1 MERIVECV
9 PNFSE
14 GRDEGVIKEITDT
27 IETVAGVQLLDVDP
41 GADTNRTVVTFV
53 GSPEDTAEA
62 AFRAVE
68 RASQLIDMRL
78 QQGSH
83 PRFGATDVVPFVPVS
98 GVRMDDCVEL
108 AQQVG
113 RRIGEELGIPVYLYE
128 HAASRPERRNLSR
141 VRAGEYE
148 GLEEKLADPEWQPDF
163 GPAIFNAKAGA
174 TAVGAREFLIAYN
187 IDLNTTE
194 RKYANEIAY
203 ALRERGR
210 WKRTGNTEP
219 FYYKGEIVRFPED
232 GTYPCG
238 PCDFVGDSFEA
249 LGKHYAREHGGD
261 LKERYEA
268 LGIDPENPSGP
279 VFADGRF
286 KDVKAIGWVVDDY
299 HRAQISINLNNY
311 KVSPAH
317 EVLEA
322 AREEASKRGIVITG
336 SEIVGVVPYEAM
348 RQSAVYYLR
357 RMRKSTGIPVPDLL
371 ETAIQ
376 SLGLRDVAPFET
388 EEKVLGMPTVD
399 GPLVQRPT
407 FDFVDEVSRDSPAP
421 GGGSVAALAGALGGA
436 LAAMVANLCT
446 SKGEFDDQYET
457 LSAIADRGQA
467 LKDALVRGVDE
478 DTAAFDKVLEAMR
491 MPRDTEAERKERSRL
506 MQEGYK
512 VATQVP
518 LRTVEQCR
526 DALRLCA
533 EIAPIADPNMVSDVG
548 TGALMAHAGAQ
559 AAAYNV
565 RINLPQITDE
575 DFEGDTRG
583 TLSGLL
589 QECSELAAAVAADVE
604 RALAGG

>member
-14 GRDEGVIKEITDT
+14 GRDEGIIKEITDT

-53 GSPEDTAEA
+53 GSPEDAAEA

-68 RASQLIDMRL
+68 RAAQLIDMRR
-78 QQGSH
+78 QHGSH

-98 GVRMDDCVEL
+98 GVTMDDCVEI

-113 RRIGEELGIPVYLYE
+113 SRIGEELGIPVYLYE

-163 GPAIFNAKAGA
+163 GPATFNARAGV

-249 LGKHYAREHGGD
+249 LEKHYAEEHDGD
-261 LKERYEA
+261 LRARYEA
-268 LGIDPENPSGP
+268 LGIDPESPSGP

-322 AREEASKRGIVITG
+322 AREEAIKRGIVVTG

-348 RQSAVYYLR
+348 RQSAVFYLR
-357 RMRKSTGIPVPDLL
+357 RMRKSTGIPVPDLV

-388 EEKVLGMPTVD
+388 EEKVLGMPKVD

-436 LAAMVANLCT
+436 LAAMVANLSA

-457 LSAIADRGQA
+457 LCEIADKGQA

-491 MPRDTEAERKERSRL
+491 LPRDTEAEREERARL

-512 VATQVP
+512 VATRVP
-518 LRTVEQCR
+518 LGTVEQCR

-548 TGALMAHAGAQ
+548 TGALLAHAGAQ

-565 RINLPQITDE
+565 RINLPHITDE
-575 DFEGDTRG
+575 DFEDEMRAA
-583 TLSGLL
+583 LSGLL
-589 QECSELAAAVAADVE
+589 QECGELAAAVAAEVE
-604 RALAGG
+604 QALGD

>member
-14 GRDEGVIKEITDT
+14 GRDEGIIKEITDT

-53 GSPEDTAEA
+53 GSPEDAAEA

-68 RASQLIDMRL
+68 RAAQLIDMRR
-78 QQGSH
+78 QHGSH

-98 GVRMDDCVEL
+98 GVTMDDCVEI

-113 RRIGEELGIPVYLYE
+113 SRIGEELGIPVYLYE

-163 GPAIFNAKAGA
+163 GPATFNARAGV

-249 LGKHYAREHGGD
+249 LEKHYAEEHDGD
-261 LKERYEA
+261 LRARYEA
-268 LGIDPENPSGP
+268 LGIDPESPSGP

-322 AREEASKRGIVITG
+322 AREEAIKRGIVVTG

-348 RQSAVYYLR
+348 RQSAVFYLR
-357 RMRKSTGIPVPDLL
+357 RMRKSTGIPVPDLV

-388 EEKVLGMPTVD
+388 EEKVLGMPKVD

-436 LAAMVANLCT
+436 LAAMVANLSA

-457 LSAIADRGQA
+457 LCEIADKGQA

-491 MPRDTEAERKERSRL
+491 LPRDTEAEREERARL

-512 VATQVP
+512 VATRVP
-518 LRTVEQCR
+518 LGTVEQCR

-548 TGALMAHAGAQ
+548 TGSLLAHAGAQ

-565 RINLPQITDE
+565 RINLPHITDE
-575 DFEGDTRG
+575 DFEDEMRAA
-583 TLSGLL
+583 LSGLL
-589 QECSELAAAVAADVE
+589 QECGELAAAVAAEVE
-604 RALAGG
+604 QALGD

>member
-14 GRDEGVIKEITDT
+14 GRDEGVIKEITDA
-27 IETVAGVQLLDVDP
+27 IEAVAGVQLLDVDP
-41 GADTNRTVVTFV
+41 GADTNRTVVTLV
-53 GSPEDTAEA
+53 GSPEDVAEA
-62 AFRAVE
+62 AFQAVK
-68 RASQLIDMRL
+68 RASQLIDMR
-78 QQGSH
+78 QHRGAH

-98 GVRMDDCVEL
+98 GVTMDDCVEI
-108 AQQVG
+108 ARQVG
-113 RRIGEELGIPVYLYE
+113 KRIGEELKIPVYLYE
-128 HAASRPERRNLSR
+128 HAAARPERRNLSR

-148 GLEEKLADPEWQPDF
+148 GLEEKLADAEWQPDF
-163 GPAIFNAKAGA
+163 GPATFNPEAGA

-219 FYYKGEIVRFPED
+219 FYYKGDIVRFPED

-249 LGKHYAREHGGD
+249 LEAHYAEAHDGD
-261 LKERYEA
+261 LRARYEA

-279 VFADGRF
+279 VFDDGRF

-299 HRAQISINLNNY
+299 NRAQISINLNNY
-311 KVSPAH
+311 TVSPAH

-336 SEIVGVVPYEAM
+336 SEIVGVVPYDAM
-348 RQSAVYYLR
+348 RESAVYYLR
-357 RMRKSTGIPVPDLL
+357 RMRKSTGIPVPDLV

-376 SLGLRDVAPFET
+376 SLGLRDVAPFDT
-388 EEKVLGMPTVD
+388 EEKVLGMPKVD
-399 GPLVQRPT
+399 GPLVQRST

-436 LAAMVANLCT
+436 LAAMVANLSA
-446 SKGEFDDQYET
+446 SKGEFDDQYEA
-457 LSAIADRGQA
+457 LCGIADQA
-467 LKDALVRGVDE
+467 QAVKDKLVRGVDA
-478 DTAAFDKVLEAMR
+478 DTAAFDLVLEAMR
-491 MPRDTEAERKERSRL
+491 MSRDTETERDERARA
-506 MQEGYK
+506 MEAGYR
-512 VATQVP
+512 VATRVP
-518 LRTVEQCR
+518 LATVEQCR

-533 EIAPIADPNMVSDVG
+533 EVAPIADPNMVSDVG
-548 TGALMAHAGAQ
+548 TGALLAHAGAQ

-565 RINLPQITDE
+565 RINLPHITDE
-575 DFEGDTRG
+575 DFEAEMRA

-589 QECSELAAAVAADVE
+589 EECGELAATVASEVE
-604 RALAGG
+604 RALGG

>member
-14 GRDEGVIKEITDT
+14 GRDEGIIKEITDT

-53 GSPEDTAEA
+53 GSPEDAAEA

-68 RASQLIDMRL
+68 RAAQLIDMRR
-78 QQGSH
+78 QHGSH

-98 GVRMDDCVEL
+98 GVTMDDCVEI

-113 RRIGEELGIPVYLYE
+113 SRIGEELGIPVYLYE

-163 GPAIFNAKAGA
+163 GPATFNARAGV

-249 LGKHYAREHGGD
+249 LEKHYAEEHDGD
-261 LKERYEA
+261 LRARYEA
-268 LGIDPENPSGP
+268 LGIDPESPSGP

-322 AREEASKRGIVITG
+322 AREEAIKRGIVVTG

-348 RQSAVYYLR
+348 RQSAVFYLR
-357 RMRKSTGIPVPDLL
+357 RMRKSTGIPVPDLV

-388 EEKVLGMPTVD
+388 EAKVLGMPKVD

-436 LAAMVANLCT
+436 LAAMVANLSA

-457 LSAIADRGQA
+457 LCEIADKGQA

-491 MPRDTEAERKERSRL
+491 LPRDTEAEREERARL

-512 VATQVP
+512 VATRVP
-518 LRTVEQCR
+518 LGTVEQCR

-548 TGALMAHAGAQ
+548 TGALLAHAGAQ

-565 RINLPQITDE
+565 RINLPHITDE
-575 DFEGDTRG
+575 DFEDEMRAA
-583 TLSGLL
+583 LSGLL
-589 QECSELAAAVAADVE
+589 QECGELAAAVAAEVE
-604 RALAGG
+604 QALGD

>member
-14 GRDEGVIKEITDT
+14 GRDDGVIKEITDT

-41 GADTNRTVVTFV
+41 GADTNRTVVTLV
-53 GSPEDTAEA
+53 GSPEDAAEA
-62 AFRAVE
+62 AFRGVE
-68 RASQLIDMRL
+68 RAAQLIDMR
-78 QQGSH
+78 QHQGAH
-83 PRFGATDVVPFVPVS
+83 PRFGATDVVPFVPVA
-98 GVRMDDCVEL
+98 GVTMDDCAEI
-108 AQQVG
+108 ARQVG
-113 RRIGEELGIPVYLYE
+113 QRIGDELEIPVYLYE
-128 HAASRPERRNLSR
+128 HAASRPERHNLAR
-141 VRAGEYE
+141 VRAGQYE
-148 GLEEKLADPEWQPDF
+148 GLEEKLADAEWRPDF
-163 GPAIFNAKAGA
+163 GPATFNPGAGA

-249 LGKHYAREHGGD
+249 LEAHYAEEHGGD
-261 LKERYEA
+261 LRKRYED
-268 LGIDPENPSGP
+268 LGIDPDSPTGP

-299 HRAQISINLNNY
+299 NRAQISINLTNY

-322 AREEASKRGIVITG
+322 AREEAAKRGIVITG

-357 RMRKSTGIPVPDLL
+357 RMRKSTGIPVPDLV

-407 FDFVDEVSRDSPAP
+407 FDFVDEVSRDSAAP

-436 LAAMVANLCT
+436 LATMVANLSS
-446 SKGEFDDQYET
+446 SKGEFDEHYEA
-457 LSAIADRGQA
+457 LSSIADRGQA
-467 LKDALVRGVDE
+467 LKDTLIRGVDE
-478 DTAAFDKVLEAMR
+478 DTAAFDSVLEAMR
-491 MPRDTEAERKERSRL
+491 MPQDTETERDERARA
-506 MQEGYK
+506 MREGYK
-512 VATQVP
+512 VATSVP
-518 LRTVEQCR
+518 LATVEQCR
-526 DALRLCA
+526 DALKLCA

-548 TGALMAHAGAQ
+548 TGALLAHAGGQ

-565 RINLPQITDE
+565 RINLPHLGDE
-575 DFEGDTRG
+575 DVEAEMSAA
-583 TLSGLL
+583 LSGLL
-589 QECSELAAAVAADVE
+589 AECGELAAAVASEVE
-604 RALAGG
+604 RALPD